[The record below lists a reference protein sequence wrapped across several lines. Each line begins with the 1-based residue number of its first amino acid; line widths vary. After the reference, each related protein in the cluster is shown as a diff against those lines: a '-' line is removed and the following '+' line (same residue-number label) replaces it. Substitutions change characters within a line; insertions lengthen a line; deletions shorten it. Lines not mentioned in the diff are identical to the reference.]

1 MLTVTIAEFNQ
12 ENAVCLYSIKYLNMN
27 RKVLINGLLIIN
39 NDYTMFKA
47 PSHINEQPPTS
58 TCVYLR
64 IGPELNSCQLVCGRR
79 PSLWS
84 SYVCVCERLH
94 PFQ

>member
-12 ENAVCLYSIKYLNMN
+12 ETAVCLYSIKYLNMN
-27 RKVLINGLLIIN
+27 RNVLINGLLMMS
-39 NDYTMFKA
+39 NDNTMFKA

-64 IGPELNSCQLVCGRR
+64 IGPELNSFQLVCVCR
-79 PSLWS
+79 PSL
-84 SYVCVCERLH
+84 
-94 PFQ
+94 